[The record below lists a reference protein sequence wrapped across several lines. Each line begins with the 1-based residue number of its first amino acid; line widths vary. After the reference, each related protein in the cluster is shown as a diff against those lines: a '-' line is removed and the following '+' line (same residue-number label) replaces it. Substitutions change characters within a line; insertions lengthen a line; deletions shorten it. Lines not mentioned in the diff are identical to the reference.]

1 MEDFELIIKNIADF
15 VWGLPLII
23 LLLGTHLYLTIKLK
37 FVQRFIGKAIKISFG
52 RDKSTKGDISQF
64 GALTIA
70 LAATIGTGNIVGVST
85 AIAAGGPGAV
95 FWMWITGVLGIAT
108 KYGEGILAIKYRVK
122 NPDGTYS
129 GGPMYALER
138 GLNKKYLGV
147 IFAIFTIIASLG
159 IGSTVQ
165 SNSISHLVL
174 DSYGIPMWQTG
185 LVLSILT
192 ALVILGGIKW
202 IANVCSFFVPFMA
215 LSYILGCLY
224 ILLTNLPSIPGTI
237 GIIFDSAFNG
247 HAAIGGF
254 MGAGIQQAMRMGL
267 ARGLFSNE
275 SGMGSAPIIAAA
287 AQTKNAVRQALVSA
301 SGTFWDTVV
310 ICAIT
315 GLVIVNS
322 GNWTSGL
329 NGVMLTNSAFAE
341 VPYIGTTILN
351 LGLITFVF
359 STIIGWSYY
368 AERSIEYLAG
378 NRGIIP
384 FRIFWVIM
392 IMVGSIMSLNI
403 AWNMADI
410 ANAMMAIPNLIALLF
425 LSKVIV
431 KETDKYLWSGKI
443 DETDP
448 ELE

>member
-52 RDKSTKGDISQF
+52 KDKSTKGDVSQF

-70 LAATIGTGNIVGVST
+70 LAATIGTGNIVGVYT

-202 IANVCSFFVPFMA
+202 IANVCTIFVPFMA

>member
-15 VWGLPLII
+15 VWGLPLIV

-224 ILLTNLPSIPGTI
+224 ILFTNLSSIPGTI
-237 GIIFDSAFNG
+237 SIIFDSAFNG

-287 AQTKNAVRQALVSA
+287 AQTRNAVRQALVSA

-351 LGLITFVF
+351 FGLITFVF

-384 FRIFWVIM
+384 FRVFWVIM

>member
-1 MEDFELIIKNIADF
+1 MENFEQIVQSIADF
-15 VWGLPLII
+15 IWGVPLIV
-23 LLLGTHLYLTIKLK
+23 LLLGTHLYLTIRLK
-37 FVQRFIGKAIKISFG
+37 FVQRFIGKAIKISFSK
-52 RDKSTKGDISQF
+52 DKNTKGDISQF
-64 GALTIA
+64 GALTVA

-108 KYGEGILAIKYRVK
+108 KYAEGILAIKYRVK
-122 NPDGTYS
+122 NADGTYS
-129 GGPMYALER
+129 GGPMYALEH

-159 IGSTVQ
+159 IGSSVQ
-165 SNSISHLVL
+165 SNSISHLVA
-174 DSYGIPMWQTG
+174 DTYGVPMWQTG

-192 ALVILGGIKW
+192 ALVILGGIKS

-215 LSYILGCLY
+215 LAYILGCLY
-224 ILLTNLPSIPGTI
+224 ILLTNLPAIPGTI

-287 AQTKNAVRQALVSA
+287 AQTRNAVRQALVSA

-322 GNWTSGL
+322 GDWTSGL
-329 NGVMLTNSAFAE
+329 NGVMLTNSAFAK

-378 NRGIIP
+378 PKGIMP
-384 FRIFWVIM
+384 FRVFWVIM
-392 IMVGSIMSLNI
+392 VMVGSVLSLN
-403 AWNMADI
+403 AVWNLSDI
-410 ANAMMAIPNLIALLF
+410 ANAMMAIPNLIGLLL
-425 LSKVIV
+425 LSNVIV
-431 KETDKYLWSGKI
+431 KETNKYLWSGKI
-443 DETDP
+443 EETDP
-448 ELE
+448 NLE

>member
-202 IANVCSFFVPFMA
+202 IANVCTVFVPFMA

-224 ILLTNLPSIPGTI
+224 ILFTNLSSIPGTI
-237 GIIFDSAFNG
+237 SIIFDSAFNG

-351 LGLITFVF
+351 FGLITFVF

-384 FRIFWVIM
+384 FRVFWVIM

-431 KETDKYLWSGKI
+431 KETDKYLWSGKM

>member
-1 MEDFELIIKNIADF
+1 MENFEQIVQSIADF
-15 VWGLPLII
+15 IWGVPLIV
-23 LLLGTHLYLTIKLK
+23 LLLGTHLYLTFKLK
-37 FVQRFIGKAIKISFG
+37 FIQRFIGKAIKISFSK
-52 RDKSTKGDISQF
+52 DKTTKGDVSQF
-64 GALTIA
+64 GALAIA

-95 FWMWITGVLGIAT
+95 FWMWITGVFGIAT
-108 KYGEGILAIKYRVK
+108 KYGEGILAVKYRVK
-122 NPDGTYS
+122 NADGTYA
-129 GGPMYALER
+129 GGPMYALEH

-159 IGSTVQ
+159 IGSSVQ
-165 SNSISHLVL
+165 SNSISNLVA

-185 LVLSILT
+185 IVLTILT
-192 ALVILGGIKW
+192 GLVILGGIKS
-202 IANVCSFFVPFMA
+202 ISRVCTFFVPFMA
-215 LSYILGCLY
+215 LWYILGCLY
-224 ILLTNLPSIPGTI
+224 ILFTNLPSIPGTI
-237 GIIFDSAFNG
+237 GVIFNSAFNG
-247 HAAIGGF
+247 QAAIGGF

-287 AQTKNAVRQALVSA
+287 AQTRNSVRQALVSA
-301 SGTFWDTVV
+301 TGTFWDTVV
-310 ICAIT
+310 ICALT

-322 GNWTSGL
+322 GDWTAGL
-329 NGVMLTNSAFAE
+329 NGAQLTRSAFAE

-378 NRGIIP
+378 PKGIIP

-392 IMVGSIMSLNI
+392 VMVGSVLSLSVV
-403 AWNMADI
+403 WNMADI
-410 ANAMMAIPNLIALLF
+410 ANAMMAIPNLIALL
-425 LSKVIV
+425 LLTKVIV

-443 DETDP
+443 EDTDP

>member
-15 VWGLPLII
+15 VWGLPLIV

-129 GGPMYALER
+129 GGPMYALEH

-202 IANVCSFFVPFMA
+202 IANLCTVFVPFMA

-224 ILLTNLPSIPGTI
+224 ILFTNLPSIPGTI

-275 SGMGSAPIIAAA
+275 SGMGSAPIVAAA
-287 AQTKNAVRQALVSA
+287 AQTRNAVRQALVSA

-351 LGLITFVF
+351 LG
-359 STIIGWSYY
+359 
-368 AERSIEYLAG
+368 
-378 NRGIIP
+378 
-384 FRIFWVIM
+384 
-392 IMVGSIMSLNI
+392 
-403 AWNMADI
+403 
-410 ANAMMAIPNLIALLF
+410 
-425 LSKVIV
+425 
-431 KETDKYLWSGKI
+431 
-443 DETDP
+443 
-448 ELE
+448 